1 MRKFLKVKIT
11 EIYRIVVFMLL
22 VIKKNSEISD
32 SRLYSYRK
40 GFSKSVMV
48 PIGLWKLCKIKVAFI
63 EKGAKINQDYY
74 CSHVLASLTPEM
86 DNLAGN
92 DYVFMQDGAR
102 SHTAKATAESFSS
115 HLPEFIKRDSWAPNS
130 PDLTPMGYYV
140 WSLLESMVYV
150 IKITDIA
157 QCIIDCWKEIS
168 QEEINKAT
176 DAFQRILRKV
186 IKANGD
192 HIEKIKS

>member
-48 PIGLWKLCKIKVAFI
+48 PIGLWKLCKIKVTFI
-63 EKGAKINQDYY
+63 EKGAKINQEYY
-74 CSHVLASLTPEM
+74 CSHVLASLTLEM

-102 SHTAKATAESFSS
+102 SHTAKSTAESFNN
-115 HLPEFIKRDSWAPNS
+115 HLPEFIKRDSWSPNS
-130 PDLTPMGYYV
+130 PDLTPVGYYV
-140 WSLLESMVYV
+140 WSLLESMVYA
-150 IKITDIA
+150 IKITDVA
-157 QCIIDCWKEIS
+157 QYIIDCWKEIS